1 MSYKIAIVTQT
12 PLIKFNNYYYI
23 NNNIIN
29 INDLKPNEY
38 QFTVGGVSNM
48 EKVLIKK
55 FLDDKF
61 AKKIYWFSLNPNAP
75 ENIVWNKNIRIF
87 NLKTSPKF
95 LKNYT
100 EFKNILW
107 DNIHGIDSKSFS
119 VQNYLGYLMHNWIFT
134 KKILEKAGNFDVYYI
149 HDFQQLMMGSLI
161 GPMKPAILRWHVPFI
176 PENFNDKIK
185 KFIKSGLEGFDGIIV
200 STKRDLEGLIRAGF
214 NGLAFQVYPHIDP
227 NEWKNPNSEYLS
239 DFVYSYNIKDDDFLI
254 LNVARMDRMKSQ
266 DLLIKAFA
274 KFNKKVKNGKLM
286 LIGNGSFTSSSSGL
300 KSNKG
305 KEWRNYLEKLAEEL
319 KIKDKIIFT
328 GYLPTEKLYSA
339 YKRADLFVLPSII
352 EGFGLTVIEAWL
364 YEKCAIVS
372 NNAGVAELIS
382 EDVNGLTFHP
392 QNINDLY
399 EKMLYAYLHSD
410 FREDCGKNARHIA
423 KSCYISNTEPK
434 IKNIINKVMDNF
446 RKS

>member
-1 MSYKIAIVTQT
+1 
-12 PLIKFNNYYYI
+12 
-23 NNNIIN
+23 
-29 INDLKPNEY
+29 
-38 QFTVGGVSNM
+38 
-48 EKVLIKK
+48 
-55 FLDDKF
+55 
-61 AKKIYWFSLNPNAP
+61 
-75 ENIVWNKNIRIF
+75 
-87 NLKTSPKF
+87 
-95 LKNYT
+95 
-100 EFKNILW
+100 
-107 DNIHGIDSKSFS
+107 
-119 VQNYLGYLMHNWIFT
+119 
-134 KKILEKAGNFDVYYI
+134 
-149 HDFQQLMMGSLI
+149 
-161 GPMKPAILRWHVPFI
+161 
-176 PENFNDKIK
+176 
-185 KFIKSGLEGFDGIIV
+185 
-200 STKRDLEGLIRAGF
+200 
-214 NGLAFQVYPHIDP
+214 
-227 NEWKNPNSEYLS
+227 
-239 DFVYSYNIKDDDFLI
+239 
-254 LNVARMDRMKSQ
+254 
-266 DLLIKAFA
+266 
-274 KFNKKVKNGKLM
+274 M

-410 FREDCGKNARHIA
+410 FREDCGKNAKRSA

-434 IKNIINKVMDNF
+434 IKDIINKVMDNF